1 MTPVFPYQDALDLRV
16 CMRFHHYLV
25 SRNGNYTNSYTNSSV
40 VLDLPFQFSFAVR
53 RNLKRFPEDLMF
65 ECNFSEFEVLRSQ
78 FVTANKEAIPILSI
92 FQNIVV
98 ARIF

>member
-1 MTPVFPYQDALDLRV
+1 
-16 CMRFHHYLV
+16 
-25 SRNGNYTNSYTNSSV
+25 
-40 VLDLPFQFSFAVR
+40 
-53 RNLKRFPEDLMF
+53 MF